1 MKRHMHNTLRGF
13 FGVMA
18 VALLGE
24 VLLAGVAQGL
34 TYQTT
39 VGVDFTINPTL
50 TVTLSSAD
58 LLIES
63 LTPGSS
69 ANSNEIT
76 VTVTTNAAYGYTLSA
91 TTGSASN
98 ATRNLVPESGSAN
111 FASIDFYNADVKGSQ
126 TSLPDNTSDTNSGTW
141 GFSVDSGSHYNGL
154 PLYTDTTN
162 VATLLSS
169 NSMPASGS
177 VSTPFLIGAKASS
190 TQAVGEYTNVVN
202 FVAVAQ
208 ANWQASEVACPANY
222 ICYVPNADN
231 GAIEGSMNYIATYS
245 GDTTSKKGYQSAS
258 KNASVTLVAPNYKR
272 DGY

>member
-1 MKRHMHNTLRGF
+1 MSLIREKTPFNEFPWALAPRDFSLRNFVEFFKKLMYNGDMKRHMHNTLRGF

-63 LTPGSS
+63 LTPGTS

-208 ANWQASEVACPANY
+208 AN
-222 ICYVPNADN
+222 
-231 GAIEGSMNYIATYS
+231 
-245 GDTTSKKGYQSAS
+245 
-258 KNASVTLVAPNYKR
+258 
-272 DGY
+272 